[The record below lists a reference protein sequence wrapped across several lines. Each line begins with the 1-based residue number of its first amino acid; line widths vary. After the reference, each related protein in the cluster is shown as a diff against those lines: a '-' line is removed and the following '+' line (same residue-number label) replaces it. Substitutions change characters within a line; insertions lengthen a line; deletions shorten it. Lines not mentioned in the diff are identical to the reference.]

1 MGEIKEHYYTANEDC
16 IPKSKV
22 KEIFEENIEELFEE
36 MEELD
41 EYDEDD
47 NEEKR
52 ELKDMVVLLKEVLQE
67 LLED

>member
-1 MGEIKEHYYTANEDC
+1 
-16 IPKSKV
+16 
-22 KEIFEENIEELFEE
+22 

-52 ELKDMVVLLKEVLQE
+52 ELKYMVVLLKEVLQE
-67 LLED
+67 LLEES